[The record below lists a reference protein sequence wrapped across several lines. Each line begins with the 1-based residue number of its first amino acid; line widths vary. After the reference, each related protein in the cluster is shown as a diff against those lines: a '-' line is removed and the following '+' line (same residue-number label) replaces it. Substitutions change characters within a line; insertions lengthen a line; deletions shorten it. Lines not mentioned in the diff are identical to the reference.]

1 VSASIGVAMY
11 PEHATTREAL
21 FQNADAAMY
30 RAKASGRNAWC
41 FFEAEMSL
49 QTRTRMQLEQA
60 LHRALERGEFEL
72 HYQPRVDLHTM
83 AVVGMEALIRWNHPQ
98 LGRVAPLDFIPI
110 AEEKGLIEEIGG
122 WVLREACLQTGGFLR
137 QFGRAL
143 RVSVNLSARQLRC
156 VDLGAQVAAA
166 LEAAGLPPELLE
178 LELTES
184 ALIEDMDVSA
194 RRLGELKASG
204 IRIAVDDFGTGYSAL
219 AYLQRFPLDILKLD
233 RSFINQ
239 QIADGGNVNFIKA
252 FIDLAHALNLSVV
265 AEGIETAA
273 TLDTLRAASCDEGQG
288 YLFSKPLSL
297 AEFQLFLARLPSPAG
312 GGV

>member
-1 VSASIGVAMY
+1 MY
-11 PEHATTREAL
+11 PRDAATREGL

-41 FFEAEMSL
+41 FFEAGMSV
-49 QTRTRMQLEQA
+49 QTRMRMQIEQA

-72 HYQPRVDLHTM
+72 HYQPRVDLRSM
-83 AVVGMEALIRWNHPQ
+83 DVVGMEALIRWNHPQ

-110 AEEKGLIEEIGG
+110 AEEKGLIEDIGA
-122 WVLREACLQTGGFLR
+122 WVLREACLQNGRFLR

-156 VDLGAQVAAA
+156 ENLGAQVAAA
-166 LEAAGLPPELLE
+166 LDAAGLPPHLLE

-184 ALIEDMDVSA
+184 ALIEDMDMSA
-194 RRLGELKASG
+194 RRLGELKQSG

-239 QIADGGNVNFIKA
+239 QVDGAGNANFIKA

-265 AEGIETAA
+265 AEGIEAAA
-273 TLDTLRAASCDEGQG
+273 TLGTLRAALCDEGQG
-288 YLFSKPLSL
+288 YLFSRPLPL
-297 AEFQLFLARLPSPAG
+297 TEFQLYLARLPAPA
-312 GGV
+312 